1 MEKYHIQ
8 GRVAWATE
16 IVLEAGSP
24 RSSLKDETQ
33 GRVVS
38 PLQSADSWHLLPP
51 LESSVCSPLCHCL
64 FL

>member
-16 IVLEAGSP
+16 AEIVLEAGSP
-24 RSSLKDETQ
+24 RSNLKDESQ

-38 PLQSADSWHLLPP
+38 PLQSADS
-51 LESSVCSPLCHCL
+51 
-64 FL
+64 